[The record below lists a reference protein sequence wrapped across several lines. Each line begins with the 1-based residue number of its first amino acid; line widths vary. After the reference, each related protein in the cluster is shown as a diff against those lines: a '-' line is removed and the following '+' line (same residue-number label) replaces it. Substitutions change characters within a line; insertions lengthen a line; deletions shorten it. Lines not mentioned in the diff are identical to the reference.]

1 MTALRLLCN
10 ILFNILLTA
19 CSYTLNVSA
28 YYIAAILTITI
39 LPSFSYFPFFSLG
52 LGWKASFFQTFSHK
66 NFFAFA
72 KTWRE
77 QFPFFVNIPT
87 SRRFR
92 ETFLGLNPS
101 WGLRSE
107 NSPAHNCGQMYN
119 NFYNFLV
126 NIRQNTESWPAET
139 SVHFLDFRQKD
150 ISQNCGPIFL
160 RIHKVRTLHTIICRH
175 TVL

>member
-1 MTALRLLCN
+1 MQLHIKCQCILYCSNFNHYHPPIFFVFPLLQ
-10 ILFNILLTA
+10 
-19 CSYTLNVSA
+19 
-28 YYIAAILTITI
+28 
-39 LPSFSYFPFFSLG
+39 LG
-52 LGWKASFFQTFSHK
+52 VGMKSFFFPNIFTQ
-66 NFFAFA
+66 FFVVFV

-139 SVHFLDFRQKD
+139 SVHFLDFLQKD
-150 ISQNCGPIFL
+150 ILQNCGPIFL